1 LAAAAPARPAAPAAA
16 RPAAPAA
23 AWVAPRRRAFA
34 WWRAFLAGLEPATR
48 RAARRT
54 VVAACLLPL
63 LAILAHQA
71 PRLASD
77 PLLLGYGMAV
87 LAATIALLYI
97 AFTRY
102 DDPGERPPPDGPLPP
117 VTCLV
122 AVKDEV
128 EEITRCVASILASDY
143 PRLEVVVVDD
153 GSTDGTSRVLAK
165 LARRHRFRLL
175 TLGENV
181 GKKRALT
188 LGVARATGELLVF
201 TDSDCVLAPD
211 AISRCVA
218 AFAADPDLGA
228 VSGHAR
234 ALNADRNLL
243 TRAQDVWYDG
253 QFRVVKAAESSFA
266 SVTCV
271 SGPLAAFR
279 REAVWN
285 YLPAWAADSFLGQP
299 FRFSTDR
306 QLTAYVL
313 GQGWVGARLKRR
325 HADSPFVSE
334 VDYPARR
341 WRVEY
346 VRSARVWTNVPASW
360 SALVRQQVRWK
371 KSFLRNLCFTGLF
384 AWRRGPG
391 PAALYYGH
399 ALWVALTPLMAVR
412 HLVWLPLHGRWPTT
426 GLYLAGVL
434 LKGGV
439 WALAYKVDN
448 PGCPRWVYRPV
459 MSVVSSTVLS
469 WLLVWSAL
477 SIRRGVWTR
486 GTA

>member
-1 LAAAAPARPAAPAAA
+1 MTAAQPPAGAPGPR
-16 RPAAPAA
+16 A
-23 AWVAPRRRAFA
+23 AWTGPPRRRGLVR
-34 WWRAFLAGLEPATR
+34 WHAFLGRLDPATR
-48 RAARRT
+48 RAARRA
-54 VVAACLLPL
+54 VVVGCLLPL
-63 LAILAHQA
+63 LAILAHEA
-71 PRLASD
+71 PRLPGD
-77 PLLLGYGMAV
+77 PVLLGYGMAV
-87 LAATIALLYI
+87 LAATIALMYT

-102 DDPGERPPPDGPLPP
+102 DDPGERGLPDGPLPT
-117 VTCLV
+117 VSCLV

-128 EEITRCVASILASDY
+128 EEIARCVASVLASDY
-143 PRLEVVVVDD
+143 PGLEVVVVDD
-153 GSTDGTSRVLAK
+153 GSTDGTTRVLAK
-165 LARRHRFRLL
+165 LARRHRFRLIV
-175 TLGENV
+175 LGENV
-181 GKKRALT
+181 GKKRALA
-188 LGVARATGELLVF
+188 LGVAQATGELLVF

-253 QFRVVKAAESSFA
+253 QFRVAKAAESSFA

-279 REAVWN
+279 REAIWN
-285 YLPAWAADSFLGQP
+285 YLPAWADDTFLGHP

-313 GQGWVGARLKRR
+313 GQSWVGAKLKRR
-325 HADSPFVSE
+325 HAGSPFVAE

-346 VRSARVWTNVPASW
+346 IRSARVWTNVPATW
-360 SALVRQQVRWK
+360 RTLVRQQVRWK
-371 KSFLRNLCFTGLF
+371 KSFLRNLCFMGRF
-384 AWRRGPG
+384 AWRRGAG

-399 ALWVALTPLMAVR
+399 ALWVGVAPLMAVR
-412 HLVWLPLHGRWPTT
+412 HLVWLPLHGLWLMTA
-426 GLYLAGVL
+426 LYLAGVL

-439 WALAYKVDN
+439 WALAYRVDN

-469 WLLVWSAL
+469 WLLVWSAVT
-477 SIRRGVWTR
+477 IRRNVWSRGV
-486 GTA
+486 A